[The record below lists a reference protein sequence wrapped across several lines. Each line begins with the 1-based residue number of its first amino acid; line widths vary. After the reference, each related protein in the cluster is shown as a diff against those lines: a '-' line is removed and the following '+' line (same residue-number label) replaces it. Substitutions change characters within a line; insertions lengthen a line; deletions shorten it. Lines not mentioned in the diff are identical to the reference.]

1 MRKVAIIGVGL
12 TKIGHLF
19 SESLRSLFS
28 KAVRSALEDA
38 GNPKIDAIYLG
49 NMSAGQFNNQEN
61 IAALLSD
68 FAGLN
73 GIPATRIEEGCGSGA
88 AAVYTGYKAVASGV
102 HDFMVVGGVEKMMDT
117 TTNDATSI
125 ISTVTDQEYEAFL
138 GLSLVGINAMVMR
151 LYMNTFGVERE
162 SFAKFSVQM
171 HDNASKN
178 PYAQFPFKISM
189 DKAMNSDPVAEPI
202 HLMDCAPLG
211 DGAAALVLCPKEYA
225 KKFSSSPIEIKG
237 VGHGTD
243 NFIFHTRNDFLSL
256 KAIRDAARDA
266 YRMAGITP
274 GNVDLMEIHDAFSIT
289 AFLSMEDL
297 GLVEKGAA
305 AQTVDEGLISLDGS
319 IPVNPSGGLKARGH
333 PIGAT
338 GVYQMAEVVLQLR
351 GEAGARQV
359 QGAETG
365 LTNNIS
371 GFGASSFV
379 HILSS

>member
-1 MRKVAIIGVGL
+1 MRKVAIIGVGM

-28 KAVRSALEDA
+28 KAVRGALEDA
-38 GNPKIDAIYLG
+38 GSPKIDALYLG

-88 AAVYTGYKAVASGV
+88 AAIYTGYKAVASGV
-102 HDFMVVGGVEKMMDT
+102 HDFVVVGGVEKMMDT
-117 TTNDATSI
+117 ATNDATSI

-225 KKFSSSPIEIKG
+225 KKFTSSPIEIIG
-237 VGHGTD
+237 AGHGTD

-256 KAIRDAARDA
+256 KATRDAARDA
-266 YRMAGITP
+266 YKMAGITP
-274 GNVDLMEIHDAFSIT
+274 GELDLMEIHDAFSIT
-289 AFLSMEDL
+289 AFLTMEDL
-297 GLVEKGAA
+297 GLVEKGAV
-305 AQTVDEGLISLDGS
+305 AQAIDEGLISLDGP

-338 GVYQMAEVVLQLR
+338 GVYQMAEVALQLR

-359 QGAETG
+359 QGAEAG

-379 HILSS
+379 HILRS

>member
-38 GNPKIDAIYLG
+38 GNPKIDSLYLG
-49 NMSAGQFNNQEN
+49 NMSAGQFNSQEN

-102 HDFMVVGGVEKMMDT
+102 HDFVVVGGVEKMMDT
-117 TTNDATSI
+117 ATNDATSI

-189 DKAMNSDPVAEPI
+189 DKAMNSHPVAEPI

-211 DGAAALVLCPKEYA
+211 DGAAALVLCAKEYA
-225 KKFSSSPIEIKG
+225 KKFTSSPIEIIG
-237 VGHGTD
+237 AGHGTD

-256 KAIRDAARDA
+256 KATRDAARDA
-266 YRMAGITP
+266 YKMAGITP
-274 GNVDLMEIHDAFSIT
+274 GELDLMEIHDAFSIT
-289 AFLSMEDL
+289 AFLTMEDL
-297 GLVEKGAA
+297 GLVEKGAV
-305 AQTVDEGLISLDGS
+305 AQAIDEGLISLDGP

-338 GVYQMAEVVLQLR
+338 GVYQMAEVALQLR

-379 HILSS
+379 HILRS

>member
-1 MRKVAIIGVGL
+1 MRQVAVIGVGL
-12 TKIGHLF
+12 TKVGHLF

-28 KAVRSALEDA
+28 RAVRGALEDA
-38 GNPKIDAIYLG
+38 GSPKIEALYVG

-88 AAVYTGYKAVASGV
+88 AAIYNGYKAVASGV
-102 HDFMVVGGVEKMMDT
+102 HDFVIVGGVEKMMDT
-117 TTNDATSI
+117 TANDATSI

-151 LYMNTFGVERE
+151 LYMNTFNVDRE
-162 SFAKFSVQM
+162 PFAKFSVQM

-178 PYAQFPFKISM
+178 PYAQFPFKTSL
-189 DKAMNSDPVAEPI
+189 DKAMNSNPVADPI

-225 KKFSSSPIEIKG
+225 KDFTSKPVEIIG
-237 VGHGTD
+237 AGHGMD
-243 NFIFHTRNDFLSL
+243 NFIFHTREDFLSL
-256 KAIRDAARDA
+256 KATRDAAREA

-274 GNVDLMEIHDAFSIT
+274 DEVDVVELHDAFSIT
-289 AFLSMEDL
+289 AFLSIEDL
-297 GLVEKGAA
+297 GFVEKGAA
-305 AQTVDEGLISLDGS
+305 GQLVDEGLIALDGTL
-319 IPVNPSGGLKARGH
+319 PVNPSGGLKARGH

-338 GVYQMAEVVLQLR
+338 GVYQMAEIVLQLR

-359 QGAETG
+359 PGAEIG

-371 GFGASSFV
+371 GFGASSYV
-379 HILSS
+379 HILRV

>member
-1 MRKVAIIGVGL
+1 MRKVAIIGVGM

-28 KAVRSALEDA
+28 KAVRGALEDA
-38 GNPKIDAIYLG
+38 GSPKIDALYLG

-73 GIPATRIEEGCGSGA
+73 GTPATRIEEGCGSGTA
-88 AAVYTGYKAVASGV
+88 AIYTGYKAVASGT
-102 HDFMVVGGVEKMMDT
+102 HDFVVVGGVEKMMDT
-117 TTNDATSI
+117 ATNDTTSI
-125 ISTVTDQEYEAFL
+125 TSTVTDQEYEAFL

-151 LYMNTFGVERE
+151 LYMNTFEVERE

-178 PYAQFPFKISM
+178 PYAQLPFKISM

-202 HLMDCAPLG
+202 HLMDCAPIG

-225 KKFSSSPIEIKG
+225 KNFASSPIEIIG
-237 VGHGTD
+237 AGHGTD
-243 NFIFHTRNDFLSL
+243 HFIFHTRNDFLSL
-256 KAIRDAARDA
+256 KATRDAAREA
-266 YRMAGITP
+266 YRMAEITP
-274 GNVDLMEIHDAFSIT
+274 GQLDLMEIHDTFSIT
-289 AFLSMEDL
+289 AFLTMEDL
-297 GLVEKGAA
+297 GLVEKGAV
-305 AQTVDEGLISLDGS
+305 AQAIDEGLISLDGPL
-319 IPVNPSGGLKARGH
+319 PVNPSGGLKARGH

-359 QGAETG
+359 PGAETG

-379 HILSS
+379 HILRS

>member
-1 MRKVAIIGVGL
+1 MRKVAIIGVGM

-28 KAVRSALEDA
+28 KAVRGALEDA
-38 GNPKIDAIYLG
+38 GNPKIDALYLG

-61 IAALLSD
+61 IAVLLSD
-68 FAGLN
+68 FAGFN
-73 GIPATRIEEGCGSGA
+73 GIPATKIEEGCGSGA
-88 AAVYTGYKAVASGV
+88 AAIYTGYKAVASGV
-102 HDFMVVGGVEKMMDT
+102 HDFVVVGGVEKMMDT
-117 TTNDATSI
+117 ATNDATSI

-151 LYMNTFGVERE
+151 LYMDTFGVERE

-178 PYAQFPFKISM
+178 PYAQFPFRISM

-211 DGAAALVLCPKEYA
+211 DGASALVLCPKEYA
-225 KKFSSSPIEIKG
+225 KNLTSSPIEIIG
-237 VGHGTD
+237 AGHGTD

-256 KAIRDAARDA
+256 KATRDAARDA
-266 YRMAGITP
+266 YRMARITP
-274 GNVDLMEIHDAFSIT
+274 GKVDLAEIHDAFSIT
-289 AFLSMEDL
+289 AFLTMEDL
-297 GLVEKGAA
+297 GFVEKGAA
-305 AQTVDEGLISLDGS
+305 AQAVDEGLISLDGP
-319 IPVNPSGGLKARGH
+319 IPLNSSGGLKARGH

-338 GVYQMAEVVLQLR
+338 GVYQMAEIVLQLR

-359 QGAETG
+359 QGAEIG

>member
-1 MRKVAIIGVGL
+1 MRSVSVIGVGM

-38 GNPKIDAIYLG
+38 GNPKIDALYVG

-73 GIPATRIEEGCGSGA
+73 GIPATRVEEGCGSGA
-88 AAVYTGYKAVASGV
+88 AAFYTGYKAVSSGV
-102 HDFMVVGGVEKMMDT
+102 HDFVVVGGVEKMMDT
-117 TTNDATSI
+117 ATNDATSI
-125 ISTVTDQEYEAFL
+125 VSTVTDQEYEAFL

-162 SFAKFSVQM
+162 SFAKFSVLM
-171 HDNASKN
+171 HENASKN
-178 PYAQFPFKISM
+178 PYAQFPFRISM
-189 DKAMNSDPVAEPI
+189 EKAMNSNPVAEPI

-211 DGAAALVLCPKEYA
+211 DGAAALVLCPTEYA
-225 KKFSSSPIEIKG
+225 KNFTHSPVEIIG
-237 VGHGTD
+237 AGYGTD
-243 NFIFHTRNDFLSL
+243 SFIFHTRDDFLSL
-256 KAIRDAARDA
+256 KATRDAARDA

-274 GNVDLMEIHDAFSIT
+274 GDVDLMEIHDAFSIT
-289 AFLSMEDL
+289 AFLTMEDL
-297 GLVEKGAA
+297 GFVEKGAA
-305 AQTVDEGLISLDGS
+305 AQAVDEDLISLDGP

-333 PIGAT
+333 PLGAT
-338 GVYQMAEVVLQLR
+338 GVYQVAEVVLQLR

-359 QGAETG
+359 QDAEIG
-365 LTNNIS
+365 LANNIS
-371 GFGASSFV
+371 GFGAASFV
-379 HILSS
+379 HILRG

>member
-1 MRKVAIIGVGL
+1 MRKVTIIGVGL

-38 GNPKIDAIYLG
+38 GNPKIDSLYLG

-102 HDFMVVGGVEKMMDT
+102 HDFVVVGGVEKMMDT
-117 TTNDATSI
+117 ATNDATSI

-211 DGAAALVLCPKEYA
+211 DGAAALVLCAKEYA
-225 KKFSSSPIEIKG
+225 KKFTSSPIEIIG
-237 VGHGTD
+237 AGHGTD

-256 KAIRDAARDA
+256 KATRDAARDA
-266 YRMAGITP
+266 YKMAGITP
-274 GNVDLMEIHDAFSIT
+274 GELDLMEIHDAFSIT
-289 AFLSMEDL
+289 AFLTMEDL
-297 GLVEKGAA
+297 GLVEKGAV
-305 AQTVDEGLISLDGS
+305 AQAIDEGLISLDGP

-338 GVYQMAEVVLQLR
+338 GVYQMAEVALQLR

-379 HILSS
+379 HILRS